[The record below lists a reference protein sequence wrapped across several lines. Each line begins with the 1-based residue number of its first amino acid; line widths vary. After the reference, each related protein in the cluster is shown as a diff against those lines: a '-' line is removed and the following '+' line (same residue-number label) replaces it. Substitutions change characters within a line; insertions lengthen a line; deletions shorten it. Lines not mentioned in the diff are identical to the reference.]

1 MIRYEQAGFQRGLSM
16 GEKSAHKKQFI
27 VETARQV
34 FVEKGYK
41 DVTMKDIV
49 DACGISRGGLYL
61 YFESTA
67 ELFREVLEA
76 EQKEKDDIFS
86 GEIPEDATATDILL
100 VFLKEQKKEILLKK
114 NSITVAAYEYFFSNK
129 PAKKDNLLRRKF
141 LESVDILKGLI
152 EAGVENG
159 EFVCEDPESTAQD
172 IMFVLEGLRVCSQTM
187 GLSESRVDRELLYI
201 MEGLVYE
208 DL

>member
-1 MIRYEQAGFQRGLSM
+1 M
-16 GEKSAHKKQFI
+16 
-27 VETARQV
+27 
-34 FVEKGYK
+34 
-41 DVTMKDIV
+41 
-49 DACGISRGGLYL
+49 
-61 YFESTA
+61 
-67 ELFREVLEA
+67 
-76 EQKEKDDIFS
+76 
-86 GEIPEDATATDILL
+86 
-100 VFLKEQKKEILLKK
+100 
-114 NSITVAAYEYFFSNK
+114 
-129 PAKKDNLLRRKF
+129 
-141 LESVDILKGLI
+141 ESVYILKGLI

>member
-1 MIRYEQAGFQRGLSM
+1 M

-27 VETARQV
+27 VETARLV

-114 NSITVAAYEYFFSNK
+114 NSITVAAYEYFFANK

>member
-67 ELFREVLEA
+67 ELFRE
-76 EQKEKDDIFS
+76 KDDTFS

-114 NSITVAAYEYFFSNK
+114 NSITVAAYEYFFANK

>member
-1 MIRYEQAGFQRGLSM
+1 M

-114 NSITVAAYEYFFSNK
+114 NSITVAAYEYFFANK
-129 PAKKDNLLRRKF
+129 PAKK
-141 LESVDILKGLI
+141 DILKGLI

>member
-1 MIRYEQAGFQRGLSM
+1 M
-16 GEKSAHKKQFI
+16 
-27 VETARQV
+27 
-34 FVEKGYK
+34 
-41 DVTMKDIV
+41 
-49 DACGISRGGLYL
+49 
-61 YFESTA
+61 
-67 ELFREVLEA
+67 
-76 EQKEKDDIFS
+76 
-86 GEIPEDATATDILL
+86 
-100 VFLKEQKKEILLKK
+100 FLKEQKKEILLKK
-114 NSITVAAYEYFFSNK
+114 NSITVAAYEYFFANK

-159 EFVCEDPESTAQD
+159 EFVCEDPE
-172 IMFVLEGLRVCSQTM
+172 GLRVCSQTM

>member
-1 MIRYEQAGFQRGLSM
+1 M

-100 VFLKEQKKEILLKK
+100 VFLKEQKKKYFLKK
-114 NSITVAAYEYFFSNK
+114 QHNSCCLRVFFANK